1 MYTTT
6 VYLTSCHFSS
16 CKITFVRESRKIA
29 SEIKVIF
36 MTAIEIEKGR
46 IKKIETA
53 ELLKK
58 PIGLHNLVTIVNKVL
73 GKIIYL
79 SCPMRALT
87 QRKY

>member
-1 MYTTT
+1 
-6 VYLTSCHFSS
+6 
-16 CKITFVRESRKIA
+16 
-29 SEIKVIF
+29 

-46 IKKIETA
+46 IKEIETA

-58 PIGLHNLVTIVNKVL
+58 PIGLQNLVTIVNKVL

>member
-1 MYTTT
+1 
-6 VYLTSCHFSS
+6 
-16 CKITFVRESRKIA
+16 
-29 SEIKVIF
+29 

-46 IKKIETA
+46 VKKIETA

-58 PIGLHNLVTIVNKVL
+58 LIGLQNLVTIVNKVL